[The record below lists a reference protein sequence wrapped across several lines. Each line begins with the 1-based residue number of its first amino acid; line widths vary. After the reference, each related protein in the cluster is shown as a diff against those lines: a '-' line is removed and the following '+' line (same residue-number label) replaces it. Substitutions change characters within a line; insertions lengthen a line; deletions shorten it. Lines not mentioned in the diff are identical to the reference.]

1 MISEN
6 QRRFSETSIINYGK
20 DWDNNLIT
28 IEFIKINMFYSDYF
42 LKKCMRVCKNYEKN
56 KNIFRFINNRI

>member
-6 QRRFSETSIINYGK
+6 QRRFSETSIINNGK

-28 IEFIKINMFYSDYF
+28 IEFIQTNMFYSDCF
-42 LKKCMRVCKNYEKN
+42 LEKCMRVCKNYEKN

>member
-6 QRRFSETSIINYGK
+6 QRRFSETSIINNGK

-28 IEFIKINMFYSDYF
+28 IEFIKTNMFYSDCF
-42 LKKCMRVCKNYEKN
+42 LEKCMRVCKNYEKN

>member
-6 QRRFSETSIINYGK
+6 LRRFSETSIINNGK

-28 IEFIKINMFYSDYF
+28 IEFIKTNMFYSDCF
-42 LKKCMRVCKNYEKN
+42 SEKCMRVCKNYEKN

>member
-6 QRRFSETSIINYGK
+6 QRRFSETSIINIGK

-28 IEFIKINMFYSDYF
+28 IEFIKINMFYSDCF

>member
-6 QRRFSETSIINYGK
+6 QRRFSETSVINNGK

-28 IEFIKINMFYSDYF
+28 IEFIQINMFYSDHTIDTKIYT
-42 LKKCMRVCKNYEKN
+42 NS
-56 KNIFRFINNRI
+56 NR